1 MEKQRYYITLQ
12 SGTTVAEIRDVKGE
26 ASYDFEIETTP
37 VQAGMIRDLFNHCVH
52 GDYMMWMRDGHTLW
66 TDLPDEDN
74 DEYDD
79 NLREIYRMIY
89 RYGTPKTKQ
98 DLEQMG
104 LVKLLGLDRSEPDPQ
119 QGRAGG
125 PLEPTSQIRENDSLE
140 GPLEETMEI

>member
-26 ASYDFEIETTP
+26 STYDFEIEATP
-37 VQAGMIRDLFNHCVH
+37 IEAGMMRDLFDHCAH
-52 GDYMMWMRDGHTLW
+52 GDYMMWIRDGHVLW
-66 TDLPDEDN
+66 TDMPDEDN

-89 RYGTPKTKQ
+89 RLGTPKTKQ

-104 LVKLLGLDRSEPDPQ
+104 LVKALGLDKDEMPQELKNPGAGQVEDPS
-119 QGRAGG
+119 QGPWEGI
-125 PLEPTSQIRENDSLE
+125 LER
-140 GPLEETMEI
+140 